1 MCILFCIICLTLVAG
16 AGVSAALHKTHT
28 YLLFT
33 SVICLLA
40 SPALLSLA
48 ICTAFLRLFDSH
60 FFFLFFFARCV
71 PIHEL
76 STIMCAGSDVWH
88 GTGWS
93 EWLQGREKAHYGA
106 NYEQRVHFVPIQEL
120 TAIM

>member
-1 MCILFCIICLTLVAG
+1 M
-16 AGVSAALHKTHT
+16 
-28 YLLFT
+28 YLSSLLLGFYRFT
-33 SVICLLA
+33 
-40 SPALLSLA
+40 
-48 ICTAFLRLFDSH
+48 
-60 FFFLFFFARCV
+60 FARYMFIISLFIRFTLFIFSLCV
-71 PIHEL
+71 PIHEVRA
-76 STIMCAGSDVWH
+76 IMFAGSDVWR